1 MCEVGILKNIIKLQ
15 ESSRNNSNKE
25 IQIKI
30 TVHVMVTIPN

>member
-1 MCEVGILKNIIKLQ
+1 MCEVCILKNIIKLQ